1 MLCVPD
7 ARRDPSI
14 TGEKGIVMNNGYQ
27 LLIDNELCS
36 AASGK
41 TFESIDPSS
50 GEPFATVA
58 DGGAE
63 DAQRAIAAARRAFD
77 GGPWARMSGKERA
90 EQLLGVADLVKKHAG
105 ELAELESKDAG
116 HTLRV
121 ATNAD
126 VGMVVSTFRVFA
138 DLASR
143 LEEEEL
149 LAESQGARNILRRE
163 PMGVCAAITPWNFP
177 MQMAAWKI
185 APAIAAGNAVVIKPS
200 PFAPLTTLEI
210 GRLCVEAG
218 IPAGVVN
225 VLPGSGVS
233 AGEELVS
240 SPLVDKVAF
249 TGSTETGRRIMQMA
263 SSNIKKCTLELG
275 GKSASIVLDGA
286 DLDYAVDGALW
297 SVFFHDG
304 QVCSAGTRLLLQQS
318 IHDEFVAELVKRA
331 DDLLIGPAS
340 DPATDLGPLISR
352 PQLETVERYVAIG
365 RADGA
370 DLLIGGER
378 AIVEGHEGGYY
389 YRPTIFGGVTSSMR
403 IAQEEIFG
411 PVLAVIPFAD
421 EDEAIRVAN
430 DSVYGL
436 AGAVWSGN
444 EDRALEVARRMRT
457 GTVWIN
463 DHHMINPRFPF
474 GGYKQ
479 SGLGREHGE
488 IGFNEFREIKHIHLD
503 RGGQT
508 RARHPWWD
516 LTVPKRA

>member
-1 MLCVPD
+1 
-7 ARRDPSI
+7 
-14 TGEKGIVMNNGYQ
+14 
-27 LLIDNELCS
+27 
-36 AASGK
+36 
-41 TFESIDPSS
+41 
-50 GEPFATVA
+50 
-58 DGGAE
+58 
-63 DAQRAIAAARRAFD
+63 
-77 GGPWARMSGKERA
+77 
-90 EQLLGVADLVKKHAG
+90 
-105 ELAELESKDAG
+105 
-116 HTLRV
+116 
-121 ATNAD
+121 
-126 VGMVVSTFRVFA
+126 
-138 DLASR
+138 
-143 LEEEEL
+143 
-149 LAESQGARNILRRE
+149 
-163 PMGVCAAITPWNFP
+163 
-177 MQMAAWKI
+177 
-185 APAIAAGNAVVIKPS
+185 
-200 PFAPLTTLEI
+200 
-210 GRLCVEAG
+210 
-218 IPAGVVN
+218 
-225 VLPGSGVS
+225 
-233 AGEELVS
+233 
-240 SPLVDKVAF
+240 
-249 TGSTETGRRIMQMA
+249 
-263 SSNIKKCTLELG
+263 
-275 GKSASIVLDGA
+275 
-286 DLDYAVDGALW
+286 
-297 SVFFHDG
+297 VFFHDG